1 MIYKGSG
8 FTMNL
13 QAGQKTTLASLMGAA
28 MQFEIRV
35 TFSAPF
41 EIDVTIFGLNSQ
53 DKLYSDDYMIYFN
66 QPVSPNSAVVLSKS
80 GQTTRFKFD
89 LARHNQSAVEKYV
102 ICAAVDSPNK
112 TMKNISSGNVEIVAN
127 NNVVAV
133 FPIIPSMFI
142 SEKAVMLGQVYRK
155 NEWRFGAIGQGF
167 NGGFPALVEHFGG
180 EVEPE
185 PPKTTTQSASVPTP
199 VKTTTA
205 PNPVQSAPSN
215 INLSKIK
222 LDKNN
227 PTISLTKKS
236 SGFGRIGINLNWNQ
250 TPPSLVKSFFNR
262 NQAVD
267 LDLCALI
274 KFKDGSKYA
283 IQALGKRFG
292 DFDRYPFVFLD
303 GDDRAGSISQGENL
317 YINGDKWDNIERIL
331 VFAAIY
337 EGVASWSDTDGV
349 INIKIPSQPE
359 LEVRL
364 ADNSNAN
371 ICAIIELHN
380 QGGTIK
386 ANREVRYFHD
396 IGAMDRHYSYGFR
409 IVNGS
414 K

>member
-1 MIYKGSG
+1 
-8 FTMNL
+8 MNL
-13 QAGQKTTLASLMGAA
+13 QAGQKTTLASLMGPSL
-28 MQFEIRV
+28 QFEVRV
-35 TFSAPF
+35 TLVAPF
-41 EIDVTIFGLNSQ
+41 DIDVTAFGLNRNE
-53 DKLYSDDYMIYFN
+53 KLFSDDYMIYFN
-66 QPVSPNSAVVLSKS
+66 QPVSPNNAVVLSKS

-89 LARHNQSAVEKYV
+89 LSRHNLTAVEKFV
-102 ICAAVDSPNK
+102 ICASVDSPNH
-112 TMKNISSGNVEIVAN
+112 TMSEIRSGNVEIIAN
-127 NNVVAV
+127 GNVVAS
-133 FPIIPSMFI
+133 FPISRTHFLL
-142 SEKAVMLGQVYRK
+142 EKAVMLGQVYFK
-155 NEWRFGAIGQGF
+155 NEWRFGAIAQGF
-167 NGGFPALVEHFGG
+167 NGGLKALVEHFGG

-185 PPKTTTQSASVPTP
+185 PPKTTPQQTPVPTP
-199 VKTTTA
+199 VKPAAT

-227 PTISLTKKS
+227 PTISLTKKA

-250 TPPSLVKSFFNR
+250 TSPSLVKSFFNR

-317 YINGDKWDNIERIL
+317 YINGDKWDNIERVL

-349 INIKIPSQPE
+349 INIKIPNQPE

-371 ICAIIELHN
+371 LCAIIELHN
-380 QGGTIK
+380 QAGTIK

-396 IGAMDRHYSYGFR
+396 IGDMDRHYGYGFR

-414 K
+414 KK